1 MAPTHSI
8 LASDDETLIKF
19 IGVVVVL
26 IIWGIS
32 SLLSAFGKARQKALK
47 NQQQNRASIPPTTQR
62 PPVRPAVSPRRPA
75 ALPPL
80 APRTAAPLPP
90 LRTLA
95 SPPRQVRPAVAK
107 TAPRPSPKTLI
118 PAPPQAPATPAMRSP
133 SKAPVVS
140 SAVAS
145 LLRPKTVRA
154 QFILAE
160 VLQPPLALRTR
171 KNF

>member
-1 MAPTHSI
+1 MAPIDSI
-8 LASDDETLIKF
+8 LASDNETLIKF
-19 IGVVVVL
+19 VGAVVVL

-32 SLLSAFGKARQKALK
+32 SLVSAMGKARQNALK
-47 NQQQNRASIPPTTQR
+47 KQQQNRIAMSAAPKLVPSRQMTAQR
-62 PPVRPAVSPRRPA
+62 GPA

-80 APRTAAPLPP
+80 TSRMAAPLPP

-95 SPPRQVRPAVAK
+95 SQQRQGRPIVAK
-107 TAPRPSPKTLI
+107 TAPRPKASTPR
-118 PAPPQAPATPAMRSP
+118 PAPAPAAPPVQPSPTKVLVVPA
-133 SKAPVVS
+133 AITN
-140 SAVAS
+140 
-145 LLRPKTVRA
+145 LLRPTTVRA

>member
-1 MAPTHSI
+1 MAPIDSI
-8 LASDDETLIKF
+8 LASDNETLIKF
-19 IGVVVVL
+19 VGAIVVL

-32 SLLSAFGKARQKALK
+32 SMVSAMGKTRQNALK
-47 NQQQNRASIPPTTQR
+47 KQQQNRIAM
-62 PPVRPAVSPRRPA
+62 PAVPKLIPSRQMTAPRGPV

-80 APRTAAPLPP
+80 AARMAAPLPP

-95 SPPRQVRPAVAK
+95 SQQRQARPAVAK
-107 TAPRPSPKTLI
+107 TAPRPKDSTPRSA
-118 PAPPQAPATPAMRSP
+118 PAPASPPMQPSPTKAQVVPAAITN
-133 SKAPVVS
+133 
-140 SAVAS
+140 
-145 LLRPKTVRA
+145 LLRPTTVRA